1 MGLRGENGA
10 MKTLLI
16 GTLALFAVGGAPED
30 GAVAIKGARVFP
42 VSGPELDVATVLIRG
57 GKIEAVGKDVEIPW
71 DARVIDGSK
80 KVVIPGLVEAHTS
93 RGTDRPNERLASVP
107 FVSTFDS
114 INPVD
119 PYFEDSLRQGIAT
132 LCVMPGND
140 TMIGGQGC
148 VVRPT
153 GVTVESMMLVR
164 NAGMKISLKPKA
176 GVSKM
181 AHLASLRKELS
192 DAAELLKEKKG
203 EPDPRREPM
212 SRLLKGLLPAYVYCP
227 TASDVHRAVELSETY
242 GFKIKLVL
250 GRDGWKAAAEIAKK
264 GLEAILDPDLE
275 YWETD
280 EDLHDEVRRCG
291 AEAPAKA
298 GVKFALQTDAQVN
311 GSGYLWYQAATAVR
325 NGLTRAEALR
335 SITLAPAEIL
345 GLGSR
350 LGSIEKGKDG
360 TVVVLTGDPLD
371 SQSWVDLVLVEG
383 KVVYDRS
390 KDEKLRRILEARK

>member
-1 MGLRGENGA
+1 
-10 MKTLLI
+10 MKTILI
-16 GTLALFAVGGAPED
+16 TVLALMAVGGAPED
-30 GAVAIKGARVFP
+30 SVVAIKGARVIP
-42 VSGPELDVATVLIRG
+42 VSGPELESATILIRG
-57 GKIEAVGKDVEIPW
+57 GRIEAVGKDLEIPF

-119 PYFEDSLRQGIAT
+119 PYFEDSLRQGITT

-148 VVRPT
+148 IVRPT
-153 GVTVESMMLVR
+153 GVTVESMMVVK
-164 NAGMKISLKPKA
+164 NVGMKMSLKPKA

-181 AHLASLRKELS
+181 AHIAALRKELH
-192 DAAELLKEKKG
+192 DANELLKDKKA
-203 EPDPRREPM
+203 ESDPRREPM
-212 SRLLKGLLPAYVYCP
+212 SRLLKGLVPAFVYCP
-227 TASDVHRAVELSETY
+227 TASDVHRAIELSEGS

-250 GRDGWKAAAEIAKK
+250 GRDGWKASAEIAKK
-264 GLEAILDPDLE
+264 GLEAILDPELE

-280 EDLHDEVRRCG
+280 DEIHEEVRRCS
-291 AEAPAKA
+291 AVAPAKA
-298 GVKFALQTDAQVN
+298 GVKFAFQTDGMIN
-311 GSGYLWYQAATAVR
+311 GTNYLWYQAATAVK

-335 SITLAPAEIL
+335 AMTLAPAEIL

-350 LGSIEKGKDG
+350 IGSIEKGKDG
-360 TVVVLTGDPLD
+360 NVVVLTGDPLD
-371 SQSWVDLVLVEG
+371 SQTWVDTVLIEG
-383 KVVYDRS
+383 KVVYERS
-390 KDEKLRRILEARK
+390 KDEKLKRILEVKK

>member
-1 MGLRGENGA
+1 
-10 MKTLLI
+10 MKTTLTLV
-16 GTLALFAVGGAPED
+16 LALLAVGGAPED
-30 GAVAIKGARVFP
+30 SVVAIKGARVIP
-42 VSGPELDVATVLIRG
+42 VNGPELENASILIRG
-57 GKIEAVGKDVEIPW
+57 GRIEAVGRDLEIPF

-80 KVVIPGLVEAHTS
+80 KIVIPGLVEAHTS

-119 PYFEDSLRQGIAT
+119 PYFEDSLRQGITT

-153 GVTVESMMLVR
+153 GVTVESMMIVK
-164 NAGMKISLKPKA
+164 NVGMKISLKPRA

-181 AHLASLRKELS
+181 AHIAALRRELHDAS
-192 DAAELLKEKKG
+192 ELLKDKKA
-203 EPDPRREPM
+203 EADPRREPM
-212 SRLLKGLLPAYVYCP
+212 SRLLKGLVPAYVYCP
-227 TASDVHRAVELSETY
+227 TASDVHRAIELSENA

-250 GRDGWKAAAEIAKK
+250 GRDGWKASAEIASK

-280 EDLHDEVRRCG
+280 EEIHDEVRRCAAVATG
-291 AEAPAKA
+291 KA
-298 GVKFALQTDAQVN
+298 GLKIAFQTDGMVN
-311 GSGYLWYQAATAVR
+311 GTNYLWYQAATAVR

-335 SITLAPAEIL
+335 AITLAPAEIL

-350 LGSIEKGKDG
+350 IGSIEKGKDAN
-360 TVVVLTGDPLD
+360 VVVLTGDPLD
-371 SQSWVDLVLVEG
+371 SQTWVDTVLIEG
-383 KVVYDRS
+383 KVVYERS
-390 KDEKLRRILEARK
+390 KDEKLKRILEVRK